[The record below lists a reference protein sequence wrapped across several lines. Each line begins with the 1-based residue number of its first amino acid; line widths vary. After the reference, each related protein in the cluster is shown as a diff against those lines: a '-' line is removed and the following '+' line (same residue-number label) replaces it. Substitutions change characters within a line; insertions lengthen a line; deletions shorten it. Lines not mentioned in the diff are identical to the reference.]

1 MAKKKG
7 DEEQQYLPG
16 TAPEKNPRVHKAAT
30 AYLRAMAE
38 RQALLKD
45 EVEAKGNLELVMTE
59 EGLEHYEYGNIR
71 VDINKSQKV
80 TAKIV
85 TEKSTKEEKEEE

>member
-7 DEEQQYLPG
+7 DDEQQYLPG
-16 TAPEKNPRVHKAAT
+16 TAPEKNPRVHKAAM
-30 AYLRAMAE
+30 AYLKAMSK

-45 EVEAKGNLELVMTE
+45 EVEAKGNLELVMQE
-59 EGLEHYEYGNIR
+59 EGLEHYEYGNVR

-85 TEKSTKEEKEEE
+85 TEKPDKEESEDE